1 MKTTIILPTIHAL
14 KRAQSRGITPQM
26 ILDTIH
32 FGQLIRKQGLRF
44 YVMLKKNIPIE
55 SNKQYVDKLMN
66 VTVVL
71 SKDDQLITVYRNSV
85 SIKKIKRKSKRLL

>member
-55 SNKQYVDKLMN
+55 SNKQYLDKLMN

-71 SKDDQLITVYRNSV
+71 SEDDQLITVYRNSV